1 MITTPTTSFDNI
13 FIMFASIRKWFGFD
27 DEERKKLTDT
37 ELIPSQDYNMA
48 QSFSGED
55 IGQITGG
62 SHPSEVGVCVV

>member
-1 MITTPTTSFDNI
+1 MLAHIK
-13 FIMFASIRKWFGFD
+13 RWFGFD

-55 IGQITGG
+55 IGELTGRR
-62 SHPSEVGVCVV
+62 HPSEVS